1 MNNASI
7 EELEKEREELQKRA
21 NELKRKRD
29 ELHKKAKELAEERDE
44 LNAKIRE
51 LRVKIREHKTK
62 RDELN
67 QRVKAAKDK
76 RAQLNK
82 AYLRAKKKLKELERK
97 KSVSLGVNIERLK
110 KELRRLEHEQM
121 TQPMSPQKEKEIIE
135 RISKLH
141 AKIKEYEQKIVQDIK
156 LKRAFE
162 EVRIA
167 KEKAEKQHA
176 EVEELAEKAQREHE
190 QMIKLIK
197 ECDAL
202 SRKVDEIQEKIVF
215 TKIDA
220 DNIHK
225 EFIECVDKI
234 HQIERQIS
242 SIKRAGKR
250 KEESAIQKE
259 AMEIFERFKRGE
271 KLSTEDI
278 LLLQKAGLI

>member
-97 KSVSLGVNIERLK
+97 KSVALGVNIERLK

-234 HQIERQIS
+234 HQLERRIS
-242 SIKRAGKR
+242 SMKRAGKR
-250 KEESAIQKE
+250 KEETAIQKE